1 LTPGPDARDAS
12 RAGRQEEFLSTQ
24 DADEPR
30 AAVKSPVT
38 MEKLVNLCKRRGL
51 VFPSSDIY
59 GGLGST
65 FDYGPL
71 GIELKRN
78 VKEAWWRQMVQ
89 SRSDVLGLDAA
100 ILMNPKTW
108 EASGHL
114 QNFTD
119 PLVDCKSC
127 KNRFR
132 ADDLKSERCPQCG
145 GELTEAR
152 RFNLMFKTFM
162 GPVEDSASTVYLRP
176 ETAQGI
182 FVNFPNIVDTQR
194 VKLPFGVAQMG
205 KSFRNEITPGNFI
218 FRTREFEQ
226 MEMEFFVK
234 PDPVEEIRWF
244 EYWVNERYS
253 WYLNLGLKGDH
264 LKLRPHPDSELSHY
278 SRGTTDIEYLYPFGW
293 GELEG
298 IARRGSYDLD
308 QHAKFSGKDLTYFDE
323 ETKQRFR
330 PWVIEPAVGVDRSML
345 AFLLDAYDEDVIE
358 NEARIV
364 LRLDPRL
371 APVKVAVYPLLR
383 KNGHPE
389 KAQKVREL
397 LQKYFTVAYD
407 QAGSIGRRYRRQD
420 EVGTPCGVTIDHQT
434 MEDDTVTLRDRD
446 STEQVRLPIPRLVA
460 ELTTRIGWHR

>member
-1 LTPGPDARDAS
+1 LSAENAPEAQAAPAI
-12 RAGRQEEFLSTQ
+12 RA
-24 DADEPR
+24 
-30 AAVKSPVT
+30 VT

-51 VFPSSDIY
+51 VFPASTIY

-78 VKEAWWRQMVQ
+78 VKEAWWREMVQ
-89 SRSDVLGLDAA
+89 TREDVIGLDSA
-100 ILMNPKTW
+100 ILQHPRTW

-119 PLVDCKSC
+119 PLVDCKAC
-127 KNRFR
+127 KHRFR
-132 ADDLKSERCPQCG
+132 ADHISGDRCPDCG

-152 RFNLMFKTFM
+152 QFNLMFKTFM
-162 GPVEDSASTVYLRP
+162 GPVEDSASVVYLRP

-182 FVNFPNIVDTQR
+182 FANFANILDTQR
-194 VKLPFGVAQMG
+194 VKLPFGIAQTG

-218 FRTREFEQ
+218 FRTCEFEQ
-226 MEMEFFVK
+226 MEMEYFIK
-234 PDPVEEIRWF
+234 PEAGEEARCF
-244 EYWVNERYS
+244 DYWVNERFN
-253 WYLNLGLKGDH
+253 WYVKYGIEPGH
-264 LKLRPHPDSELSHY
+264 LRLRPHAQDELSHY
-278 SRGTTDIEYLYPFGW
+278 SRGTTDIEFLYPFGW

-298 IARRGSYDLD
+298 IAKRGSFDLD

-323 ETKQRFR
+323 DAKTRYR
-330 PWVIEPAVGVDRSML
+330 PWVIEPAAGVDRTML
-345 AFLLDAYDEDVIE
+345 AFMLDAYDEDVVE
-358 NEARIV
+358 NEERIV

-383 KNGHPE
+383 KGGQPE
-389 KAQKVREL
+389 KAHKVREL
-397 LQKYFTVAYD
+397 LQRYFNAAYD

-420 EVGTPCGVTIDHQT
+420 EIGTPFGVTIDHQT

-446 STEQVRLPIPRLVA
+446 TTTQDRMPIDALVPA
-460 ELTTRIGWHR
+460 LIERIGWYR